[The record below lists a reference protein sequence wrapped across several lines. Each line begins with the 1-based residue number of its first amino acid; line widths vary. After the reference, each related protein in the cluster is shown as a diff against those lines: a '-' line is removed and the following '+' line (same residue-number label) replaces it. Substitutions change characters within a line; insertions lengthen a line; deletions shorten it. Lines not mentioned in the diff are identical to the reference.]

1 MKNPRALS
9 PEKGGDQRFPGALS
23 RHPGSYSGSAP
34 CYGKLRPRG
43 GGGRGGC
50 SGFSVRSFWVVLGP
64 LRDLWL

>member
-43 GGGRGGC
+43 GGGGVGD
-50 SGFSVRSFWVVLGP
+50 VRVFRFVLFG
-64 LRDLWL
+64 WF